1 MGEQMNKSLAYI
13 FDVDGTLTPS
23 RTLMD
28 TEFSKFFF
36 EFCTNNNVY
45 IVTGSDKYK
54 TVEQLGEVNYSMAKK
69 AYQCS
74 GNDVY
79 EGNKSIYSNDW
90 KISEE
95 IRTFLEEM
103 LDESDFKKR
112 IGKHIDERIGLCNFS
127 ILGRGTE
134 SAKEDREQYD
144 KDRAEYQE
152 FDKKTNERDYI
163 CRKFNRR
170 FEYKGVISQVA
181 GSTGIDIMQVG
192 ADKGQI
198 IKDFKDVDV
207 KFFGDMMQPGGNDAP
222 LKDAILARLNKN
234 DKCYQVNGWEQTY
247 SLLKEFAK

>member
-1 MGEQMNKSLAYI
+1 MGVQMLRAYI

-28 TEFSKFFF
+28 PEFSKFFY
-36 EFCTNNNVY
+36 EFSTNNNVY

-79 EGNKSIYSNDW
+79 EGDKSIYSNDW

-95 IRTFLEEM
+95 VRTFLEEM

-127 ILGRGTE
+127 VLGRGTE

-144 KDRAEYQE
+144 KDRLEYQE

-170 FEYKGVISQVA
+170 FEYKGIVSQVA

-198 IKDFKDVDV
+198 IKDFDDMNIY
-207 KFFGDMMQPGGNDAP
+207 FFGDMMQPGGNDEP
-222 LKDAILARLNKN
+222 LKNAIIKRNNSN
-234 DKCYQVNGWEQTY
+234 DKCYQVNGWEQTF
-247 SLLKEFAK
+247 SLLKAMNDS